1 MQITSLL
8 NQSAITAVGSY
19 AGINSTSDSAET
31 GAQDSS
37 LGLDKVTLFSE
48 GLKQSKANGESSASS
63 YDDVIDDIQ
72 EKIDKVK
79 AEIEELKNSNLPEEL
94 KEQQV
99 KAKQQEL
106 AVLQAELINALN
118 QQQSSMG

>member
-48 GLKQSKANGESSASS
+48 GLKQSKANGES
-63 YDDVIDDIQ
+63 IGIF
-72 EKIDKVK
+72 
-79 AEIEELKNSNLPEEL
+79 L
-94 KEQQV
+94 
-99 KAKQQEL
+99 
-106 AVLQAELINALN
+106 
-118 QQQSSMG
+118 